1 MQQFYRNVQSKKKT
15 FWIST
20 LSLIFLIG
28 CFMFPF
34 NDSIRKVD
42 QLLLSI
48 IFILMSGFVFNALL
62 PHKPSAVFIWCVVFT
77 GLGIAL
83 RYAFEFGNSSNSVLF
98 TSFNVTVSLIALP
111 LFITLSYLAVQK
123 YI

>member
-1 MQQFYRNVQSKKKT
+1 MQQFYRNVQNKKKT
-15 FWIST
+15 FWIFT
-20 LSLIFLIG
+20 LGLIFLIG

-34 NDSIRKVD
+34 TDSLRKVD
-42 QLLLSI
+42 QLLLSL

-62 PHKPSAVFIWCVVFT
+62 PHKPSAVFISCAIFT

-83 RYAFEFGNSSNSVLF
+83 RYALEFGNSSNSLLF
-98 TSFNVTVSLIALP
+98 TSFNITVSLIALP
-111 LFITLSYLAVQK
+111 LLITLSYLIIQK